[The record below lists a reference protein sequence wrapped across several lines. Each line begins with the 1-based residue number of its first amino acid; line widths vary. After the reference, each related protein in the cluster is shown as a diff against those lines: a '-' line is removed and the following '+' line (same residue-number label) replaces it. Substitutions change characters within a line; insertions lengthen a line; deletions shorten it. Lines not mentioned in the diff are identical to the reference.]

1 MPTVEFKGIEFELD
15 ESGYL
20 KDPGKWSKEVSEYI
34 AKKEGMTLTEDH
46 WKIIEAARKYY
57 DKYNCDEMHLMAC
70 KDAGLEEGCIK
81 RLFGGSIRLFE
92 KIAGIEMT
100 WASS

>member
-1 MPTVEFKGIEFELD
+1 MPTVEFKDVKFELD
-15 ESGYL
+15 KSGYL
-20 KDPGKWSKEVSEYI
+20 NDPKTWSKEVSEYI
-34 AKKEGMTLTEDH
+34 ADKEGITLTEDH
-46 WKIIEAARKYY
+46 WKIIEAARKFY

-81 RLFGGSIRLFE
+81 RLFGGSIRQFE
-92 KIAGIEMT
+92 KVAGIEIT